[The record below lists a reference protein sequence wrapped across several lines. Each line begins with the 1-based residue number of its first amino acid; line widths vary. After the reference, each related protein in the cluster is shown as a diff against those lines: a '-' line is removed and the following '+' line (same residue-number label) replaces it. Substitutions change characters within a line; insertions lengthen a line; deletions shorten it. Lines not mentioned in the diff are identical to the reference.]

1 MEIER
6 KSVHV
11 GRSNSA
17 LLAQGDYADV
27 SDWDDEELE
36 RGRRRDKNGNF
47 TGRPP
52 KVVPRAVFVEY
63 VQRKTRRAE
72 LAMAESMEEL
82 VAVLAD
88 IAKDPNE
95 DPELRV
101 KVATWTLEHFIGK
114 APTNVSVQAD
124 VRHQIAPW
132 ERALESAIVTV
143 GSEHEDVIDAEVVD
157 DPSPYDPIIVWDQEG
172 DE

>member
-1 MEIER
+1 MGTADKPSNKVRVGER
-6 KSVHV
+6 
-11 GRSNSA
+11 NAA

-36 RGRRRDKNGNF
+36 RGRRRDKNGGF
-47 TGRPP
+47 AGRPP

-72 LAMAESMEEL
+72 LAMAQNMEEL
-82 VAVLAD
+82 VAELTKVAT
-88 IAKDPNE
+88 DPDE
-95 DPELRV
+95 EPELRV

-114 APTNVSVQAD
+114 APTNVSVRAD
-124 VRHQIAPW
+124 VRHQVAPW
-132 ERALESAIVTV
+132 ERVLQNAIVTT
-143 GSEHEDVIDAEVVD
+143 GTEHDDVIDVEVVD
-157 DPSPYDPIIVWDQEG
+157 DPVIDWD